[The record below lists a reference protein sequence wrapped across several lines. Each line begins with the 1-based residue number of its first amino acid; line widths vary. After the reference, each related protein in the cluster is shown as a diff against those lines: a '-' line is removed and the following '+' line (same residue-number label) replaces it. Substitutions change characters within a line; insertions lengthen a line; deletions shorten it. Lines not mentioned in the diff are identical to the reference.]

1 LDDPVLLS
9 AHIAEVSTGKAMTT
23 MRSKPHPGR
32 IPGMRYAQTWMT
44 ASLRSGMLPSLRITG
59 VIMIAAW
66 DDDEALDR
74 FLDHPKARPYADGFR
89 VRLQPA
95 RSIGQLPGLPELP
108 RQERPIGDGPV
119 AAFTT
124 GRVRANR
131 VLPFVK
137 IAGAAEREAASHP
150 GFLVGVN
157 LLRPPLI
164 IGTFTL
170 WRSVK
175 DMRSYAVG
183 SYPGGHA
190 KAVAAD
196 KEKQFNHEMFFS
208 RYVPYAAEG
217 QWHGRNPLPELEP
230 APVPVPAV
238 RSGLSRLGRR

>member
-1 LDDPVLLS
+1 MFLS
-9 AHIAEVSTGKAMTT
+9 AHIAEASTTRAAAAL
-23 MRSKPHPGR
+23 RSTPDPAK

-44 ASLRSGMLPSLRITG
+44 ASLRTGMLPSLAISG
-59 VIMIAAW
+59 MIMIAAW
-66 DDDEALDR
+66 DEDEALDR

-89 VRLQPA
+89 VRLEPA

-131 VLPFVK
+131 MLPFLK
-137 IAGAAEREAASHP
+137 AAGAAERDAATHP
-150 GFLVGVN
+150 GMIIGVN
-157 LLRPPLI
+157 LIRPPLI
-164 IGTFTL
+164 IGTFSL

-175 DMRSYAVG
+175 EMRQYTLG

-208 RYVPYAAEG
+208 RYIPYAAEG
-217 QWHGRNPLPELEP
+217 QWHGSNPLPGLEP
-230 APVPVPAV
+230 APVALPAPRNGRV
-238 RSGLSRLGRR
+238 FSRAGRR

>member
-1 LDDPVLLS
+1 MFLS
-9 AHIAEVSTGKAMTT
+9 AHLAEVSTSAAAKAL
-23 MRSKPHPGR
+23 RSRPDPAR
-32 IPGMRYAQTWMT
+32 IPGMRYAQTWLT
-44 ASLRSGMLPSLRITG
+44 ADLRSGILPSLGITG

-89 VRLQPA
+89 VRLTPA

-131 VLPFVK
+131 MLPFLK
-137 IAGAAEREAASHP
+137 AAGAAEREAAGHP

-157 LLRPPLI
+157 LIRPPLI
-164 IGTFTL
+164 IGTFSL
-170 WRSVK
+170 WRGVK
-175 DMRSYAVG
+175 EMRQYAVG

-190 KAVAAD
+190 KAIAKD
-196 KEKQFNHEMFFS
+196 KELQFNHEMFFS
-208 RYVPYAAEG
+208 RYIPYAAEG
-217 QWHGRNPLPELEP
+217 RWRGSNPLPGLQP
-230 APVPVPAV
+230 APIPVPPP
-238 RSGLSRLGRR
+238 RSGLSRLSRLSR